1 MTRLETRL
9 RSAERALFA
18 HCGVEPSEH
27 LVHAGS
33 AADAPRLRVLAFGT
47 GAPVVC
53 LHAASWFGAHWAP
66 LCAQLSGRRL
76 YCVDMPGHGLSD
88 AVDYPDRELRAFQV
102 RLFTSLLGG
111 LGLTHVS
118 VVGNSL
124 GGMTALWLALDSRD
138 LVSRVVILGVP
149 ATSLPGARPDLLL
162 SLLSVRGLNRLL
174 LALPATATTSRLS
187 MRTALGAHSVARVP
201 PELFT
206 IHSLARRRPEFAR
219 TTASWMPATHAWRHA
234 RSGVVLTDGELAT
247 LRQPV
252 HFVWGDHEAFG
263 GPEIARRAAAL
274 IPRASVEILRS
285 GHHPQLSD
293 PSGCARAIARVLL

>member
-1 MTRLETRL
+1 MTRLEARL

-33 AADAPRLRVLAFGT
+33 VADAPRLRVLAFGT
-47 GAPVVC
+47 GPPVVC
-53 LHAASWFGAHWAP
+53 LHAASWFGAHWAS

-88 AVDYPDRELRAFQV
+88 AV
-102 RLFTSLLGG
+102 
-111 LGLTHVS
+111 
-118 VVGNSL
+118 GNSL
-124 GGMTALWLALDSRD
+124 GGLTALWLALDAGD

-174 LALPATATTSRLS
+174 LALPATATTSRLA

-219 TTASWMPATHAWRHA
+219 TIASWMPATHAWRHA

-252 HFVWGDHEAFG
+252 HFVWGDHDAFG

-274 IPRASVEILRS
+274 IPRASVEILRC
-285 GHHPQLSD
+285 GHHPEVSD
-293 PSGCARAIARVLL
+293 PS